1 MPFCKLNLEQ
11 NKTEVTII
19 LINKV
24 MSKKQVKKSYSAP
37 ACMIIQVNE
46 ATYLMDTSFPGQHK
60 PAHHGVGPSSAKAAQ
75 MWQDDEEDTES
86 TSSWED

>member
-1 MPFCKLNLEQ
+1 MPFCELRLEQ
-11 NKTEVTII
+11 NKHEITTI
-19 LINKV
+19 LINEV
-24 MSKKQVKKSYSAP
+24 MRKKQVKKSYSAP
-37 ACMIIQVNE
+37 TCMIIQVNE
-46 ATYLMDTSFPGQHK
+46 TTYLMDTSFPGQHK

>member
-1 MPFCKLNLEQ
+1 MEK
-11 NKTEVTII
+11 
-19 LINKV
+19 
-24 MSKKQVKKSYSAP
+24 KKQKRSYSAP
-37 ACMIIQVNE
+37 TCMIIQVNE
-46 ATYLMDTSFPGQHK
+46 TTYLMDTSFPGQHK

>member
-1 MPFCKLNLEQ
+1 
-11 NKTEVTII
+11 
-19 LINKV
+19 
-24 MSKKQVKKSYSAP
+24 
-37 ACMIIQVNE
+37 MIIQVNE
-46 ATYLMDTSFPGQHK
+46 TTYLMDTSFPGQHK

>member
-1 MPFCKLNLEQ
+1 MR
-11 NKTEVTII
+11 
-19 LINKV
+19 
-24 MSKKQVKKSYSAP
+24 KKQVKKSYSAP
-37 ACMIIQVNE
+37 TCMIIQVNE
-46 ATYLMDTSFPGQHK
+46 TTYLMDTSFPGQHK

>member
-1 MPFCKLNLEQ
+1 MR
-11 NKTEVTII
+11 
-19 LINKV
+19 
-24 MSKKQVKKSYSAP
+24 KKQVKKSYSVP

-46 ATYLMDTSFPGQHK
+46 TTYLMDTSFPGQHK
-60 PAHHGVGPSSAKAAQ
+60 PAHHGSGPSSAKAAQ